1 MRVYQKER
9 VRGFPFC
16 DTEHRRHNGAN
27 GAYADTKSKNLRI
40 EGNLVCTLPRAP
52 FKSAAHGGNR
62 LLTLL
67 LYLSDVD
74 EGTHCI
80 SFSPEDATE
89 PLHKS
94 NEEQLGARGEYHLHG
109 PKGTVRAKPG
119 SLSALRLHNL
129 VAILPLTALRTL
141 RADRALQLG
150 HPAHGD
156 HAADRLH
163 AQVRPDLLRPPRQAL
178 PRERLR
184 HPADFLER
192 SPGPGDAS
200 VLR

>member
-1 MRVYQKER
+1 MMV
-9 VRGFPFC
+9 
-16 DTEHRRHNGAN
+16 
-27 GAYADTKSKNLRI
+27 
-40 EGNLVCTLPRAP
+40 
-52 FKSAAHGGNR
+52 
-62 LLTLL
+62 
-67 LYLSDVD
+67 YLSDVD

-109 PKGTVRAKPG
+109 PKGTVRASHG
-119 SLSALRLHNL
+119 LCLSASAFMRLHNFVDL
-129 VAILPLTALRTL
+129 VALLPLTALRTS
-141 RADRALQLG
+141 RADRTLQLG

-184 HPADFLER
+184 HPSDFLER
-192 SPGPGDAS
+192 PPGSGDAPL
-200 VLR
+200 LRQPERADADLHARLPRAAAAVSNADRRCLKRLLVR

>member
-1 MRVYQKER
+1 MMV
-9 VRGFPFC
+9 
-16 DTEHRRHNGAN
+16 
-27 GAYADTKSKNLRI
+27 
-40 EGNLVCTLPRAP
+40 
-52 FKSAAHGGNR
+52 
-62 LLTLL
+62 
-67 LYLSDVD
+67 YLSDVD

-94 NEEQLGARGEYHLHG
+94 NDEQLGARGEYHLHG

-119 SLSALRLHNL
+119 SLSALRLHSL

-141 RADRALQLG
+141 RADWTLQLG
-150 HPAHGD
+150 HPAHRD
-156 HAADRLH
+156 HAANRLH

-184 HPADFLER
+184 HPADFLEGP
-192 SPGPGDAS
+192 PGPGDAP
-200 VLR
+200 VLRQPERADADVHARLPGAAAAVSNAGRWCLLRLGGELVRCCCTYV